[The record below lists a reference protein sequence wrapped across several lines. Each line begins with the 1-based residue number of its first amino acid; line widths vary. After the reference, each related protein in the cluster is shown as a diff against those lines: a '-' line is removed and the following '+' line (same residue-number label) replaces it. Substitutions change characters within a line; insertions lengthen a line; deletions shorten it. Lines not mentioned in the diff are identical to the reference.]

1 MIEVVNREEV
11 VTIGLER
18 YDALRDS
25 KKELETVVR
34 YIKGHDYLDKNEFM
48 LLLGIDKEVECET
61 MKARK
66 K

>member
-34 YIKGHDYLDKNEFM
+34 YIKGHDYLDKNELM